1 MLAWTRGAKSPQF
14 SSVPPSLASPRVAGA
29 IAPQS
34 HPVFRFPGK
43 PLPLPVHCLD
53 RFHDHGP
60 DAIAGNPLQHV
71 QEAGALGQD
80 QRRSR
85 RS

>member
-1 MLAWTRGAKSPQF
+1 
-14 SSVPPSLASPRVAGA
+14 
-29 IAPQS
+29 
-34 HPVFRFPGK
+34 
-43 PLPLPVHCLD
+43 LPVHCLD

-60 DAIAGNPLQHV
+60 DAIAGNPLQHG